1 MELLKDAML
10 TITEHVGDV
19 ANTLSK
25 KEVNTLVNCILKAN
39 NVFVYGAGRSGLV
52 ARAFAMRLMHLGI
65 TVHVIGGIVTP
76 STEKGDLVL
85 LISGS
90 GESTSVV
97 NSAKIARNVGA
108 KICLITSYPNST
120 AGKMAD
126 YTVNVKGRTKLKGE
140 KDFLLRQMKGEHY
153 TLAPLGTLF
162 EISVLVFLDSL
173 IVELMDKLKITEDD
187 MRVRHA
193 TIE

>member
-1 MELLKDAML
+1 MKLLKDAML
-10 TITEHVGDV
+10 TITEHVEDV
-19 ANTLSK
+19 ANSLEK
-25 KEVNTLVNCILKAN
+25 KEVNSLVRRILKAKKL
-39 NVFVYGAGRSGLV
+39 FVYGAGRSGLV

-65 TVHVIGGIVTP
+65 NVNVIGGIVTP
-76 STEKGDLVL
+76 AIGKRDLVL

-97 NSAKIARNVGA
+97 NSANIAKKVGA
-108 KICLITSYPNST
+108 KVCLITSYPESS

-126 YTVNVKGRTKLKGE
+126 YTLTVKGRTKLKGE

-173 IVELMDKLKITEDD
+173 IVELMDRLKITEDD
-187 MRVRHA
+187 MRIRHA

>member
-10 TITEHVGDV
+10 TITGHVEDV
-19 ANTLSK
+19 ASSLEK
-25 KEVNTLVNCILKAN
+25 KEINSLVKRILKAK
-39 NVFVYGAGRSGLV
+39 NVFIYGAGRSGLV
-52 ARAFAMRLMHLGI
+52 AKAFAMRLMHLGI
-65 TVHVIGGIVTP
+65 NVHVIGGIVTP
-76 STEKGDLVL
+76 STQKGDLVL

-97 NSAKIARNVGA
+97 NSAKIAEKVGA
-108 KICLITSYPNST
+108 KIALISSYPKST
-120 AGKMAD
+120 TGKMAD
-126 YTVNVKGRTKLKGE
+126 YVVEVKGRTKLKGE

-153 TLAPLGTLF
+153 ALAPLGTLF

-173 IVELMDKLKITEDD
+173 IVELMDRLKITEDD
-187 MRVRHA
+187 MRIRHA

>member
-1 MELLKDAML
+1 MKLLKGAMF
-10 TITEHVGDV
+10 TITEHVEEV
-19 ANTLSK
+19 ANSLEK
-25 KEVNTLVNCILKAN
+25 KEVNSLVRRILKAK

-52 ARAFAMRLMHLGI
+52 ARAFAMRLMHLG
-65 TVHVIGGIVTP
+65 VNVYVVGAIVTP
-76 STEKGDLVL
+76 AIEKGDLVL
-85 LISGS
+85 LVSGS

-97 NSAKIARNVGA
+97 NSAKIAKNVGA
-108 KICLITSYPNST
+108 DVCLITSYPQSSI
-120 AGKMAD
+120 GKIAD
-126 YTVNVKGRTKLKGE
+126 YTVTVKGRTKIKGE

-162 EISVLVFLDSL
+162 EVSVLVFLDSL
-173 IVELMDKLKITEDD
+173 IVELMGHLKITEDD

>member
-10 TITEHVGDV
+10 TITGHVEDV
-19 ANTLSK
+19 VDSLER
-25 KEVNTLVNCILKAN
+25 KEVNALVNRVLKAK

-52 ARAFAMRLMHLGI
+52 AKAFAMRLMHLGI
-65 TVHVIGGIVTP
+65 NVHVIGGEVTP
-76 STEKGDLVL
+76 AIGKGDLVL
-85 LISGS
+85 LVSGS
-90 GESTSVV
+90 GESTSVT
-97 NSAKIARNVGA
+97 NSAKIAKKVGA
-108 KICLITSYPNST
+108 KICLITSYPKSST
-120 AGKMAD
+120 GNKAD
-126 YTVNVKGRTKLKGE
+126 YIVNVKGRTKLKGE
-140 KDFLLRQMKGEHY
+140 KDFLLRQIKGEHY

-173 IVELMDKLKITEDD
+173 IVELMGRLKITEDD

>member
-1 MELLKDAML
+1 MKLLKDAML
-10 TITEHVGDV
+10 TITEHVEGV
-19 ANTLSK
+19 ADSLK
-25 KEVNTLVNCILKAN
+25 KREVNLLARRILKAE

-65 TVHVIGGIVTP
+65 KVHVIGSIVAP
-76 STEKGDLVL
+76 SIKKGDLVL
-85 LISGS
+85 LVSGS

-97 NSAKIARNVGA
+97 NSAKIAKNVGA
-108 KICLITSYPNST
+108 GVGLITSYPGST
-120 AGKMAD
+120 IGQIAD
-126 YTVNVKGRTKLKGE
+126 YTVTVKGRTKVKGE
-140 KDFLLRQMKGEHY
+140 KDFMLRQMKGEHY

-173 IVELMDKLKITEDD
+173 IVELMDRLKITEDD

>member
-1 MELLKDAML
+1 MKLLKDAML
-10 TITEHVGDV
+10 SITAHIEGVANSLEKGDV
-19 ANTLSK
+19 ES
-25 KEVNTLVNCILKAN
+25 LVERVLNVE

-65 TVHVIGGIVTP
+65 NVHIVGGVVTP
-76 STEKGDLVL
+76 AIGKGDLVL

-97 NSAKIARNVGA
+97 NSAKIAKNAGA
-108 KICLITSYPNST
+108 DVSLITSYPDSSI
-120 AGKMAD
+120 GKIAD
-126 YTVNVKGRTKLKGE
+126 YTVTIEGRTKLEGE

-153 TLAPLGTLF
+153 ALAPLGTLF
-162 EISVLVFLDSL
+162 EVSVLVFLDSF
-173 IVELMDKLKITEDD
+173 IVELMDRLNITEDD

>member
-1 MELLKDAML
+1 MELLKDSML
-10 TITEHVGDV
+10 TITEHVENV
-19 ANTLSK
+19 ANSLKK
-25 KEVNTLVNCILKAN
+25 KEVNALVNRILKSK

-52 ARAFAMRLMHLGI
+52 AKAFAMRLMHLGI
-65 TVHVIGGIVTP
+65 NVHIIGGEVTP
-76 STEKGDLVL
+76 ASGKRDLVL

-97 NSAKIARNVGA
+97 NSAKIAKKVGA
-108 KICLITSYPNST
+108 KVCVITSYPNSST
-120 AGKMAD
+120 SKEAD
-126 YTVNVKGRTKLKGE
+126 YVVNVKGRTKLKGE
-140 KDFLLRQMKGEHY
+140 KDFLLRQLKGEHY

-173 IVELMDKLKITEDD
+173 IVELMDRLEITEDD

>member
-1 MELLKDAML
+1 MKLLKGAMF
-10 TITEHVGDV
+10 TITEHVEEV
-19 ANTLSK
+19 ANSLEK
-25 KEVNTLVNCILKAN
+25 KEVNSLVKRILKAK

-52 ARAFAMRLMHLGI
+52 ARAFAMRLMHLG
-65 TVHVIGGIVTP
+65 VNVYVVGAIVTP
-76 STEKGDLVL
+76 AIEKGDLVL
-85 LISGS
+85 LVSGS

-97 NSAKIARNVGA
+97 NSAKIAKNVGA
-108 KICLITSYPNST
+108 DVCLITSYPTSSI
-120 AGKMAD
+120 GKIAD
-126 YTVNVKGRTKLKGE
+126 YTVTVKGRTKIKGE

-162 EISVLVFLDSL
+162 EVSVLVFLDSL
-173 IVELMDKLKITEDD
+173 IVELMGRLKITEDD

>member
-10 TITEHVGDV
+10 TITGHVEGV
-19 ANTLSK
+19 ANSLEK
-25 KEVNTLVNCILKAN
+25 KEINSLVRRILKAKK
-39 NVFVYGAGRSGLV
+39 VFVYGAGRSGLV
-52 ARAFAMRLMHLGI
+52 ARAFTMRLMHLGI
-65 TVHVIGGIVTP
+65 NVHIIGGIVTP
-76 STEKGDLVL
+76 AIGKGDLVL

-97 NSAKIARNVGA
+97 NSAKIAKKVGA
-108 KICLITSYPNST
+108 KVCLITSYPKSSS
-120 AGKMAD
+120 GKSAD
-126 YTVNVKGRTKLKGE
+126 YTVNIKGRTKLKGE
-140 KDFLLRQMKGEHY
+140 RDFLLRQMKGEHY
-153 TLAPLGTLF
+153 ALAPLGTLF

>member
-1 MELLKDAML
+1 LK
-10 TITEHVGDV
+10 
-19 ANTLSK
+19 SK
-25 KEVNTLVNCILKAN
+25 

-52 ARAFAMRLMHLGI
+52 AKAFAMRLMHLGI
-65 TVHVIGGIVTP
+65 NVHVVGGEVTP
-76 STEKGDLVL
+76 ASEKGDLVL

-97 NSAKIARNVGA
+97 NSAKIAKKVGA
-108 KICLITSYPNST
+108 KVCVITSYPNSST
-120 AGKMAD
+120 SKEAD
-126 YTVNVKGRTKLKGE
+126 YIVNVKSRTKLKGE
-140 KDFLLRQMKGEHY
+140 KDFLLRQLKGEHY

-173 IVELMDKLKITEDD
+173 IVELMDRLEITEDD

>member
-10 TITEHVGDV
+10 TITEHVEDV
-19 ANTLSK
+19 ANSLNK
-25 KEVNTLVNCILKAN
+25 KEVTSLVNRILKAKK
-39 NVFVYGAGRSGLV
+39 VFIYGAGRSGLV
-52 ARAFAMRLMHLGI
+52 ARAFAMRLMHLGVN
-65 TVHVIGGIVTP
+65 VHVIGGIVTP
-76 STEKGDLVL
+76 STRKGDLVL

-97 NSAKIARNVGA
+97 NSAKIAKKVGA
-108 KICLITSYPNST
+108 KICLITSYPKSSI
-120 AGKMAD
+120 GKIAD
-126 YTVNVKGRTKLKGE
+126 YIVTIEGRTKLKGE
-140 KDFLLRQMKGEHY
+140 KDFLLRQLKGEHY

-173 IVELMDKLKITEDD
+173 IVELMDRLKITEDD

>member
-10 TITEHVGDV
+10 SITEHIEKV
-19 ANTLSK
+19 AESLEK
-25 KEVNTLVNCILKAN
+25 KEIDQLVKHILAAKS
-39 NVFVYGAGRSGLV
+39 VFVYGAGRSGLV
-52 ARAFAMRLMHLGI
+52 AKAFAMRLMHLGI
-65 TVHVIGGIVTP
+65 NVNVVGGIVTP
-76 STEKGDLVL
+76 SIKKEDLVL

-90 GESTSVV
+90 GESTSVL
-97 NSAKIARNVGA
+97 NSAKIAKNVGA
-108 KICLITSYPNST
+108 DIGLVTSYPGSST
-120 AGKMAD
+120 GKLAD
-126 YTVNVKGRTKLKGE
+126 YTVVIKGRTKLTGE

-153 TLAPLGTLF
+153 ALAPLGTLF

-173 IVELMDKLKITEDD
+173 IVELMDRLKITEDD

>member
-1 MELLKDAML
+1 MDLLKDAML
-10 TITEHVGDV
+10 TITEHVEDV
-19 ANTLSK
+19 ANSLEK
-25 KEVNTLVNCILKAN
+25 KEVNALVTRILKAK

-52 ARAFAMRLMHLGI
+52 AKAFAMRLMHLGI
-65 TVHVIGGIVTP
+65 NVHIIGGEVTP
-76 STEKGDLVL
+76 ASGKGDLVL

-97 NSAKIARNVGA
+97 NSAKIAKNVGA
-108 KICLITSYPNST
+108 KVCVITSYPNSST
-120 AGKMAD
+120 GKKAD
-126 YTVNVKGRTKLKGE
+126 YIVNVKGRTKLKGE
-140 KDFLLRQMKGEHY
+140 KDFLLRQLKGEHY
-153 TLAPLGTLF
+153 ALAPLGTLF

-173 IVELMDKLKITEDD
+173 IVELMDRLGITEDD

>member
-1 MELLKDAML
+1 MDLLKDAML
-10 TITEHVGDV
+10 TITGHVEGV
-19 ANTLSK
+19 ANSLDKREINS
-25 KEVNTLVNCILKAN
+25 LVRRILKAKH
-39 NVFVYGAGRSGLV
+39 VFVYGAGRSGLV
-52 ARAFAMRLMHLGI
+52 ARAFAMRLMHLGVN
-65 TVHVIGGIVTP
+65 VHVIGGIVTP
-76 STEKGDLVL
+76 AIGKGNLVL

-97 NSAKIARNVGA
+97 NSAKIAKNARA
-108 KICLITSYPNST
+108 KICLITSYPNS
-120 AGKMAD
+120 ASGKIAD
-126 YTVNVKGRTKLKGE
+126 YTVTVKGRTKLKGE

-173 IVELMDKLKITEDD
+173 IVELMDRLKITEDD

>member
-1 MELLKDAML
+1 MDLLKDAML
-10 TITEHVGDV
+10 IITEHVEEV
-19 ANTLSK
+19 ANSLK
-25 KEVNTLVNCILKAN
+25 KREINSLVKSILKAER
-39 NVFVYGAGRSGLV
+39 VFVYGAGRSGLV

-65 TVHVIGGIVTP
+65 NVHAIGGIVTP
-76 STEKGDLVL
+76 SITKKDLVL
-85 LISGS
+85 LVSGS

-97 NSAKIARNVGA
+97 NTAKIAKNVGA
-108 KICLITSYPNST
+108 DVSLITSYPGSSV
-120 AGKMAD
+120 GKIAD
-126 YTVNVKGRTKLKGE
+126 YTVTVKGRTKHKGE
-140 KDFLLRQMKGEHY
+140 RDFMLRQMKGEHY

-173 IVELMDKLKITEDD
+173 IVELMDRLNITEDD

>member
-10 TITEHVGDV
+10 TITEHVEGV
-19 ANTLSK
+19 ANSLK
-25 KEVNTLVNCILKAN
+25 KRDVNSLVRRILKAK

-65 TVHVIGGIVTP
+65 NVNVVGGIVTP
-76 STEKGDLVL
+76 AIGKGDLVL

-97 NSAKIARNVGA
+97 NSAKIAKKVGA
-108 KICLITSYPNST
+108 HVCLITSYPKSSI
-120 AGKMAD
+120 GKIAD
-126 YTVNVKGRTKLKGE
+126 HTVTVKGRTKIKGE
-140 KDFLLRQMKGEHY
+140 RDFLLRQMKGEHY

-173 IVELMDKLKITEDD
+173 IVELMGCLKITEDD

>member
-1 MELLKDAML
+1 MKLLKGAML
-10 TITEHVGDV
+10 TITEHVEGV
-19 ANTLSK
+19 ANSLEK
-25 KEVNTLVNCILKAN
+25 KEVNSLVRRILKAK

-52 ARAFAMRLMHLGI
+52 ARAFAMRLMHLG
-65 TVHVIGGIVTP
+65 VNVYVVGAIVTP
-76 STEKGDLVL
+76 AIEKGDLVL
-85 LISGS
+85 LVSGS

-97 NSAKIARNVGA
+97 NSAKIAKNVGA
-108 KICLITSYPNST
+108 DVCLITSYPQSSI
-120 AGKMAD
+120 GKIAD
-126 YTVNVKGRTKLKGE
+126 YTVTVKGRTKIKGE

-173 IVELMDKLKITEDD
+173 IVELMGHLKITEDD

>member
-10 TITEHVGDV
+10 TITEHVEDV
-19 ANTLSK
+19 ANSLEK
-25 KEVNTLVNCILKAN
+25 REVNSLVRRILKAK

-65 TVHVIGGIVTP
+65 NVNVIGGIVTP
-76 STEKGDLVL
+76 STEKGDFVL

-90 GESTSVV
+90 GESTTVV
-97 NSAKIARNVGA
+97 NSAKIAKTVGA
-108 KICLITSYPNST
+108 KICLITSYPKST

-153 TLAPLGTLF
+153 ALAPLGTLF

-173 IVELMDKLKITEDD
+173 IVELMDRLKITEDD
-187 MRVRHA
+187 MRDRHA

>member
-1 MELLKDAML
+1 MKLLKGAML
-10 TITEHVGDV
+10 TITEHVEEV
-19 ANTLSK
+19 VNSLEK
-25 KEVNTLVNCILKAN
+25 KEVNSLVRRILKAK

-52 ARAFAMRLMHLGI
+52 ARAFAMRLMHLG
-65 TVHVIGGIVTP
+65 VNVYVIGAIVTP
-76 STEKGDLVL
+76 AIEKGDLVL
-85 LISGS
+85 LVSGS

-97 NSAKIARNVGA
+97 NSAKIAKNVGA
-108 KICLITSYPNST
+108 DVCLITSYPQSSI
-120 AGKMAD
+120 GKIAD
-126 YTVNVKGRTKLKGE
+126 YTVTVKGRTKIKGE

-173 IVELMDKLKITEDD
+173 IVELMGRLKITEDD

>member
-10 TITEHVGDV
+10 TITEHVEEV
-19 ANTLSK
+19 ANSLE
-25 KEVNTLVNCILKAN
+25 KEEIDSLVDRILKAKK
-39 NVFVYGAGRSGLV
+39 VFVYGAGRSGLV

-65 TVHVIGGIVTP
+65 NVHVIGGIVTP
-76 STEKGDLVL
+76 AIEKGDLVL

-97 NSAKIARNVGA
+97 NSAKIAKNVGA
-108 KICLITSYPNST
+108 DISLITSYPGSST
-120 AGKMAD
+120 GEMTD
-126 YTVNVKGRTKLKGE
+126 HTVTVKGRTKLKGE

-173 IVELMDKLKITEDD
+173 IVELMDRLKITEDD

>member
-10 TITEHVGDV
+10 TITGHVEGV
-19 ANTLSK
+19 ANSLDK
-25 KEVNTLVNCILKAN
+25 KEIGSLVRRVLKAKH
-39 NVFVYGAGRSGLV
+39 VFVYGAGRSGLV
-52 ARAFAMRLMHLGI
+52 ARAFTMRMMHLGI
-65 TVHVIGGIVTP
+65 NVHIIGGIVTP
-76 STEKGDLVL
+76 AIGKGDLVL

-90 GESTSVV
+90 GESTSVA
-97 NSAKIARNVGA
+97 NSARIAKKVGA
-108 KICLITSYPNST
+108 KICLITSYPRST
-120 AGKMAD
+120 TGKIAD
-126 YTVNVKGRTKLKGE
+126 YTVNIKGRTKLKGE

-153 TLAPLGTLF
+153 ALAPLGTLF